1 MCGIGGVIY
10 KKTVHEQKT
19 GEIVVKML
27 ESLCRRGPDSTGVA
41 LLHPKE
47 EDLLYIDINYENYGN
62 SDKIKELLSAIT
74 DLQTFSDHGNYVRA
88 TVKYDGDETVLIQ
101 SIHNIDRDVSVA
113 NYGEQIEVLKF
124 LGSAENLESQFHVSQ
139 YDGQVAIG
147 HTRMATESKVDIS
160 HSQPLCCHTGKDLTI
175 IHNGHITNYIKLRS
189 KYEKKGFTF
198 ITGNDSEV
206 IAVYLVDKLNE
217 GLTLK
222 EAMEMSLDDFDG
234 SFSYIAITP
243 EQVGL
248 AKEPFGMKPMVI
260 AETEDFV
267 AFASESLA
275 ITNGFGKDL
284 AIFEPGSEEVLIW
297 NL

>member
-1 MCGIGGVIY
+1 MCGIGGLIY
-10 KKTVHEQKT
+10 KNSVHEKKT
-19 GEIVVKML
+19 GEIVIKML
-27 ESLCRRGPDSTGVA
+27 EGLCRRGPDSTGVA
-41 LLHPKE
+41 LLHPKTQNR
-47 EDLLYIDINYENYGN
+47 LYIDVNYDKGGN
-62 SDKIKELLSAIT
+62 GKKVIHLLSE
-74 DLQTFSDHGNYVRA
+74 FSTVVSSTDHGNYVRA
-88 TVKYDGDETVLIQ
+88 LIKDVNDEELLINA
-101 SIHNIDRDVSVA
+101 INNLDKDISVA
-113 NYGEQIEVLKF
+113 SIGEQLEVLKF
-124 LGSAENLESQFHVSQ
+124 LGGAQNLETQYKISQ

-160 HSQPLCCHTGKDLTI
+160 HSQPLCSVNGKDLTI

-189 KYEKKGFTF
+189 KYEKLGYTF

-206 IAVYLVDKLNE
+206 IAVYLVDQIKA
-217 GLTLK
+217 GLDLK
-222 EAMEMSLDDFDG
+222 AAMEKSLQELDG

-267 AFASESLA
+267 AFASESQA
-275 ITNGFGKDL
+275 ITSGFGKNL
-284 AIFEPGSEEVLIW
+284 SVYEPGSEEVIIW